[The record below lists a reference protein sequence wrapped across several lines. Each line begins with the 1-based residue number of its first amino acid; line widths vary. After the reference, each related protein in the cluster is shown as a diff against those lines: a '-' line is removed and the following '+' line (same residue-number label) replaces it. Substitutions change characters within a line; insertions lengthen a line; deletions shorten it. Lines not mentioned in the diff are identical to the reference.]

1 MVSSSKHGVGEEDS
15 SKAPQRQT
23 NGKEP
28 HPPFPENIHEDA
40 KSVPAS
46 KAPLFKRVWTKLGIN
61 KFVVMIMVKPAVAA
75 TISMAIY
82 QKKSVAAHYLN
93 FGYLIMIVSVTTV
106 PILPRGKFLLNLF
119 MSVVSYLLLSSLFP
133 FKRLSFLLYQILVA
147 YDWLTRSFEQVSN
160 LYRCWHGLF
169 RTMGGSEGP
178 TTYNTS
184 WSISWHC

>member
-147 YDWLTRSFEQVSN
+147 YDWLTRSFQLVSN
-160 LYRCWHGLF
+160 LYCCWHGLF
-169 RTMGGSEGP
+169 RTMGGSQGP

-184 WSISWHC
+184 WSISCRC